1 LCLRSRGV
9 VGAAR
14 HDGAVQ
20 PPPQGLPTMKPVLI
34 LQFMANDAPAYL
46 GTWLQLR
53 GITCDVRLATTD
65 VGFPERIDGY
75 SALAL
80 LGGSMSAND
89 DLPFLRTAESLI
101 DQAMRN
107 GVPVLGHCLGG
118 QLMARSLGARVAV
131 SPAPEVGWHRMQ
143 RIDTA
148 LSGAWLGQEMT
159 HDVFHWHY
167 EAFDLPT
174 GSQRLA
180 ASEHCPNQAFAVGPH
195 LGLQFHVE
203 VDAAKVELWLTHHDA
218 QYEQSQLEFDT
229 IHRPARIRADTVRY
243 LGEQQR
249 LADRIYGRWAETAGL
264 IPQ

>member
-1 LCLRSRGV
+1 
-9 VGAAR
+9 
-14 HDGAVQ
+14 
-20 PPPQGLPTMKPVLI
+20 MKPVLI

-46 GTWLQLR
+46 GTWLHQR
-53 GITCDVRLATTD
+53 GIASDLRLAASD
-65 VGFPERIDGY
+65 SGFPERIDGY

-89 DLPFLRTAESLI
+89 DLPFLRTAQSLI
-101 DQAMRN
+101 DQAMR
-107 GVPVLGHCLGG
+107 GDIPVLGHCLGG
-118 QLMARSLGARVAV
+118 QLMARTLGARVAA
-131 SPAPEVGWHRMQ
+131 SPAPEVGWHRMR
-143 RIDTA
+143 RIDFP
-148 LSGAWLGQEMT
+148 LSSEWLGRET
-159 HDVFHWHY
+159 VHDVFHWHY
-167 EAFDLPT
+167 EAFDLPPE
-174 GSQRLA
+174 SQQLA

-229 IHRPARIRADTVRY
+229 IHRPARIRHDTARY

-249 LADRIYGRWAETAGL
+249 LADRIYGRWAALADL